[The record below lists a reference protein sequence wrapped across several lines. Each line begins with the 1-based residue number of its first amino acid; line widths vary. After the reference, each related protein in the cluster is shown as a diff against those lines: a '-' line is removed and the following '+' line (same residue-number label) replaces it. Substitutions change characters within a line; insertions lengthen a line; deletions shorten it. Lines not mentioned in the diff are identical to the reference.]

1 MAKFESYREGTPSWV
16 EHEAPDQAAAKEFYG
31 GLFGWQYDDQLTDD
45 QGGVYSLA
53 TIEGDKVA
61 GLGGQQPGG
70 EGQPAKWNVYLA
82 ADDVDSATERAL
94 AAGGK
99 VLADPMDVGPAGRM
113 AVVQDPGG
121 ATVGLWQGG
130 ETIGAERA
138 NEPGTNIWNELT
150 VEDVDGAAA
159 FYREVLGMEPQ
170 KQDMGDA
177 GEYTTLHVDGKSV
190 AGSMPLQPGM
200 QPHWNVYFN
209 VDDVDA
215 TVVRALE
222 LGAEVFAP
230 AFDVPGIG
238 RLGFLLDPQGASFNL
253 MQNPPEESTEEG

>member
-1 MAKFESYREGTPSWV
+1 MAKFETYREGTPSWV
-16 EHEAPDQAAAKEFYG
+16 EIEAPDPAAAKEFYG
-31 GLFGWQYDDQLTDD
+31 DLFGWEYADQPTGDE
-45 QGGVYSLA
+45 GGVYSLA

-61 GLGGQQPGG
+61 GLSGQVSDT

-82 ADDVDSATERAL
+82 TDDVDGAAERAL

-121 ATVGLWQGG
+121 AVVGFWQAG

-150 VEDVDGAAA
+150 VADVDATAV
-159 FYREVLGMEPQ
+159 FYRDVLGLEPE

-177 GEYTTLHVDGKSV
+177 GEYTTLHVDGASV

-215 TVVRALE
+215 TVSRAQE

-238 RLGFLLDPQGASFNL
+238 RLGYLRDPQGATFNL
-253 MQNPPEESTEEG
+253 MQNPPEEG